1 MNALERLMKADA
13 AKITELPKEVIEI
26 PRLTK
31 IFGAPFS
38 VTVQAV
44 ETELLAEITEK
55 HTEYSKSGKKKKS
68 NSLAIGIDIVVNA
81 LVDPDP
87 RSAELMKHYGAATPS
102 DLVKK
107 IFLAGEIGKMAD
119 VVTELC
125 GVEPSQKE
133 IDETEK
139 N

>member
-1 MNALERLMKADA
+1 MNALERLIKADA
-13 AKITELPKEVIEI
+13 AKITELPKKVIEI

-31 IFGAPFS
+31 ILGAPFF

-44 ETELLAEITEK
+44 ETDLLAEITEK
-55 HTEYSKSGKKKKS
+55 HTEYSKSGRKKKS
-68 NSLAIGIDIVVNA
+68 DNLAIGVDTIVNA

-87 RSAELMKHYGAATPS
+87 RSAELMKHYDAATPN

-119 VVTELC
+119 AVTDLC

-133 IDETEK
+133 IDETVK